1 MQLAGVLGVGMP
13 LFMTAISIVFQQRA
27 LAWDYS
33 FHPGTA
39 MVVWSILAY
48 ILLGAVVLGLSF
60 TSWGQRNARP
70 IVFGLLIAD
79 AIILYGDFAMV
90 GTLAERGDLT
100 PIVLLL
106 LIGIGTM
113 PFRPQ
118 QTLALGILL
127 SGVLLG
133 TTHLVP
139 LIGDSPLHIVP
150 GDKMAFLLV
159 LIFISTGISALLH
172 AGRFNQFRARQAE
185 AELNLR
191 LGTSERKYR
200 SLFESSADGIFVID
214 RETGRMVT
222 VNPAME
228 ELLGVPAAEFYAM
241 PFQEF
246 VHPDD
251 RPRVLGYHQARM
263 RGEPA
268 PSRYAVQVLSK
279 RSDRPLVCEITIHRT
294 DDPQVTVGAIRDVT
308 EHVEADRQFKD
319 YAHELENKNRE
330 IQDAQSQLVQSEKM
344 ASLGNLVA
352 GVAHEINTPLGSI
365 HANADTSRRALEILK
380 EAAGDPGFQD
390 VLKRYPKLGRAVTIL
405 QDSNATTVTATN
417 RIVGI
422 VKSLRSFARLDEAEF
437 QKVDIHEGLE
447 STLTIL
453 HHELK
458 NRVEIVRDF
467 GTLPLVEC
475 YPNQLNQVFLNILVN
490 GVQAIASKGTIT
502 ITTRHEGAL
511 VSISIKDT
519 GKGIDPDHLRHVF
532 DPGFTTKG
540 VGVGTGLGLSISYRI
555 IQDHGGRIDVASKP
569 GEGTT
574 FTIRIPVERPGGDPS
589 AGTGPGNRS

>member
-1 MQLAGVLGVGMP
+1 M
-13 LFMTAISIVFQQRA
+13 
-27 LAWDYS
+27 
-33 FHPGTA
+33 
-39 MVVWSILAY
+39 
-48 ILLGAVVLGLSF
+48 
-60 TSWGQRNARP
+60 
-70 IVFGLLIAD
+70 
-79 AIILYGDFAMV
+79 
-90 GTLAERGDLT
+90 
-100 PIVLLL
+100 

-118 QTLALGILL
+118 QTMALGVLL
-127 SGVLLG
+127 SGILLG
-133 TTHLVP
+133 TTRLVP
-139 LIGDSPLHIVP
+139 LLGESPSYSV
-150 GDKMAFLLV
+150 GADKIAFLFV
-159 LIFISTGISALLH
+159 ITIISMGISASLM
-172 AGRFNQFRARQAE
+172 AGRFNQFQARKSE
-185 AELNLR
+185 TELNLR
-191 LGTSERKYR
+191 LGASERKYR

-214 RETGRMVT
+214 RKTGRMVT

-228 ELLGVPAAEFYAM
+228 ELVGVPASQFYAM

-251 RPRVLGYHQARM
+251 RQRVLGYHQARM

-268 PSRYAVQVLSK
+268 PSRYALQVLSK

-294 DDPQVTVGAIRDVT
+294 DDPNVTVGAIRDVT
-308 EHVEADRQFKD
+308 EHVEADRQLKD
-319 YAHELENKNRE
+319 YAHELEDKNRE

-365 HANADTSRRALEILK
+365 HANADTSKRALEILS
-380 EAAGDPGFQD
+380 EATDDPGFQE
-390 VLKRYPKLGRAVTIL
+390 VLNRFPKLGRAVSIL
-405 QDSNATTVTATN
+405 QESNATTITATN

-458 NRVEIVRDF
+458 KGVEIVRDF

-490 GVQAIASKGTIT
+490 GVQAIGSKGTIT
-502 ITTRHEGAL
+502 ITTRHEGDE
-511 VSISIKDT
+511 VSITIRDT
-519 GKGIDPDHLRHVF
+519 GKGIDPDHLRHIF

-540 VGVGTGLGLSISYRI
+540 VGVGTGLGLAISYRI
-555 IQDHGGRIDVASKP
+555 IQDHGGRIDVDSKV

-574 FTIRIPVERPGGDPS
+574 ITIHIPANRPGGDPS
-589 AGTGPGNRS
+589 SGTVSKTSV